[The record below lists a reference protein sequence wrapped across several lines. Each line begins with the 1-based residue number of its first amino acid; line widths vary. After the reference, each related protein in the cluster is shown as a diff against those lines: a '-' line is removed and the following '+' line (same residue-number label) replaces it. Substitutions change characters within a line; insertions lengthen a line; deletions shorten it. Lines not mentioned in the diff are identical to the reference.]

1 MKLRLENGNF
11 TIKVTF
17 IKNDDGQ
24 AHAPVYDSLPTG
36 LKPIDFVGAVV
47 EQYYDGTLEMLSNVT
62 NTWYAN
68 ESHDLVAMRDTL
80 MVGNAALGYYNPLN
94 GKVGGSAE
102 TVLYDDST
110 DEGGSDGG
118 GDGR

>member
-47 EQYYDGTLEMLSNVT
+47 EEYYGGTFEMFSGVI

-68 ESHDLVAMRDTL
+68 KLHGIVT
-80 MVGNAALGYYNPLN
+80 MVYSDKFGTTIACYYNPLN
-94 GKVGGSAE
+94 GKVSH
-102 TVLYDDST
+102 TIKDIYDDDSS
-110 DEGGSDGG
+110 DDSGSGGEIAQ
-118 GDGR
+118 